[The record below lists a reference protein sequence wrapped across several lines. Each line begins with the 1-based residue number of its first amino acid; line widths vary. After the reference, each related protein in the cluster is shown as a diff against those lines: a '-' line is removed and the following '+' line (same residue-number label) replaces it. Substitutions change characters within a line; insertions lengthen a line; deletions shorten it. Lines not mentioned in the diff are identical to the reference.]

1 MHTVHVRVN
10 DAATGKPT
18 PCRVRFTD
26 AEGRYYAPFGRL
38 AKFATGRNQ
47 EVGGN
52 VLIGMKPHTY
62 IDGTCEIRLP
72 VGPIHVEINKG
83 PEYTPQRLQVNVG
96 PGKLALRFTVERWT
110 NMRSEGW
117 YSGDTRCHF
126 LTPHAALLEAAAE
139 DLAVANLLAV
149 ECQTPGPFARSFPAV
164 PNLLAFSGQR
174 PALESSGHLVVVNTR
189 NVHPV
194 LGSLGLLNCHRVV
207 YPLRFGGPDG
217 ADDWTLA
224 DWCDQCHRKG
234 GLVVWADPA
243 HESAGFRYG
252 EPLADLILGKVDVF
266 EVDAF
271 EDSPFDVL
279 PDWYALLNI
288 GLRVPLAGG
297 SGKDNNGMV
306 LGSMRTYARLSGQ
319 EFTYKNWIEAIRAG
333 RTFVTNGPLLSF
345 TVDGQEPGGAA
356 TVLPAGRPLRIRAE
370 ARGAVPFDRLELIA
384 DGKVVAETA
393 ASGSPA
399 SAVLE
404 TDLPVQASCWLA
416 ARCRGEHQL
425 LHRPANQKVFAHT
438 SPVYVQLEGRPFQPE
453 AAAIPRFRAAL
464 DGMLRWVAEEARCEN
479 DAQRQRLADI
489 FEAAR
494 QELLRRSV
502 GGERRGVSPP
512 V

>member
-10 DAATGKPT
+10 DAATSKPT

-26 AEGRYYAPFGRL
+26 AGGRYYAPFGRL
-38 AKFATGRNQ
+38 TEFATGRNQ

-96 PGKLALRFTVERWT
+96 PGKLALRFIIERWT
-110 NMRSEGW
+110 DLRAEGW

-139 DLAVANLLAV
+139 DLAVVNLLAV
-149 ECQTPGPFARSFPAV
+149 ECQAPGPFGRDFPAV

-174 PALESSGHLVVVNTR
+174 PALESDGRMVVVNTQ

-194 LGSLGLLNCHRVV
+194 LGSLALLNCHRLV
-207 YPLRFGGPDG
+207 YPLRFGGPEG
-217 ADDWTLA
+217 VDDWTLA

-234 GLVVWADPA
+234 GLVVWANTA
-243 HESAGFRYG
+243 HESAGFRFG
-252 EPLADLILGKVDVF
+252 EPLADLILGKVDAF
-266 EVDAF
+266 EIDSF

-279 PDWYALLNI
+279 PDWYALLNS
-288 GLRVPLAGG
+288 GVGAPLVGG

-306 LGSMRTYARLSGQ
+306 LGSMRTYAHLPPGM
-319 EFTYKNWIEAIRAG
+319 EFTYKNWIEAVRAG
-333 RTFVTNGPLLSF
+333 RTFVTNGPILSF
-345 TVDGQEPGGAA
+345 SVNGQGPGA
-356 TVLPAGRPLRIRAE
+356 TLPVAPDASPLRIRAE
-370 ARGAVPFDRLELIA
+370 ARGVVPFDRLELIA
-384 DGKVVAETA
+384 NGKVAAETA
-393 ASGSPA
+393 AAGSPS

-404 TDLPVQASCWLA
+404 TDLPVEASCWLA

-438 SPVYVQLEGRPFQPE
+438 SPVYVQVEGRLFQPE
-453 AAAIPRFRAAL
+453 AAAIHRFRAAL
-464 DGMLRWVAEEARCEN
+464 DGMLEWVAHEARCEN
-479 DAQRQRLADI
+479 DAQRQRLAGV

-494 QELLRRSV
+494 QELLRR
-502 GGERRGVSPP
+502 
-512 V
+512 